1 MHILRAEG
9 SGQARVLVVDDDPR
23 ILSAISSVVRRAGY
37 EVQTATDVAQG
48 LMAAEACAFDAAIV
62 DYNLA
67 DDTGLAV
74 LWRLRNLQPDC
85 ARILCTGRDD
95 LSAFLDA
102 VNQGEVSKIVRKPFR
117 VPELLSHL
125 NEAVQ
130 TRRRRGRLGTGQ
142 SAEVALA
149 ERRAIEE
156 LLQGELLK
164 MAIQPIVHRDSTDVA
179 RFYECLMRPQH
190 ALLSNP
196 MELLGAGERHGE
208 IVSVSNLALDKALMV
223 LDKIPDEVGLFVNLH
238 PAQLGQTEEL
248 MHRLRRV
255 QDQAHRIVLEI
266 TERSRLH
273 DIDGWDESI
282 RLAGEMGFGIA
293 VDDLGAGYSSLAI
306 LADLRPQFIK
316 LDMSLVRNIDAEPR
330 KQRLVQLMVTFGDAT
345 DAGVIAEGV
354 ETAEEEAALRD
365 CGIQLFQGY
374 FFGRPTI
381 P

>member
-1 MHILRAEG
+1 M
-9 SGQARVLVVDDDPR
+9 LVVDDDPR

-179 RFYECLMRPQH
+179 WFYECLMRPQH

>member
-1 MHILRAEG
+1 
-9 SGQARVLVVDDDPR
+9 VLVVDDDPR

>member
-1 MHILRAEG
+1 MRAEG

-179 RFYECLMRPQH
+179 WFYECLMRPQH